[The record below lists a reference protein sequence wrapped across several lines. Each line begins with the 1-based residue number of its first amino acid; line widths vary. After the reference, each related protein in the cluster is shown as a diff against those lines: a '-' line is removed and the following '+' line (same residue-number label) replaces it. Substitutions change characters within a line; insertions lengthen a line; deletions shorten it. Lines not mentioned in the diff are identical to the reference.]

1 MHDRHQFKVCC
12 CFFMILNPQINS
24 TTIWRI
30 MSELVQVR
38 HSSASKFFSL
48 LLSWLLSWLNK
59 DSSGEM
65 KRTSVIFGSLCLHLP
80 VGDQVG
86 AESSRPS
93 QVTSSEGPG
102 DSTAHSESYFTQKN
116 NNQSCDHR
124 TPDLVSKHSLTDGA
138 WKLIQRN
145 SWLQIW
151 RNESAF
157 TKPRVSVRL
166 KCCLCQS
173 MAVTGMWK

>member
-24 TTIWRI
+24 TAIWRI

-48 LLSWLLSWLNK
+48 LLSWLLSSLNK

-102 DSTAHSESYFTQKN
+102 DSTAHCESYFA
-116 NNQSCDHR
+116 
-124 TPDLVSKHSLTDGA
+124 DLVSKHSLTDGA

-173 MAVTGMWK
+173 MAVNGMWK